1 MPKTYRRPVVA
12 LAVFLSLALAQP
24 ARAETLSETRRKREA
39 ARQKQV
45 QVAARLN
52 ELQASDAELESAV
65 GVLSGQVKA
74 QEASAEAAGQAVRAA
89 VAAVTEAEGRL
100 AATRKRLGDLRQ
112 AVVGRAVSAY
122 MRPQEEGIT
131 EVMQAKDLGE
141 ASRRRTLLNQVNNTD
156 RNVMDQLRSVG
167 QDLAL
172 QQAQMEKARKLAEDR
187 RRAEQTKLGDLVRAR
202 QEQQRLAAALDE
214 RIRNF
219 QSEADTVAQQEA
231 GLSTLIRT
239 KEAEV
244 AAQAVAAQAAAAQA
258 AAAQAAAAQAQ
269 AGLPSRAGP
278 RAGAPDPGADGRVS
292 GSGLAWP
299 LRGPVTSPFGYR
311 WGRLHAGIDIGAG
324 MGTPI
329 RAAKGGTVV
338 FAGVMSGYG
347 NVVIIEHGGGL
358 STLYAHQ
365 SRLGTNDGA
374 SVAQGQVIGFVGS
387 TGHSTGPHLH
397 FETRVGGSP
406 QNPMRF
412 LP

>member
-12 LAVFLSLALAQP
+12 LAVFLSLAFAQP

-39 ARQKQV
+39 ARQKQA
-45 QVAARLN
+45 QVAARLD

-172 QQAQMEKARKLAEDR
+172 QQAQLEKARKLAEDR

-244 AAQAVAAQAAAAQA
+244 AAQVAAAQA
-258 AAAQAAAAQAQ
+258 AAASAQ

-299 LRGPVTSPFGYR
+299 LRGPLTSPFGYR

-324 MGTPI
+324 TGTPI

>member
-39 ARQKQV
+39 ARQKQA

-172 QQAQMEKARKLAEDR
+172 QQAQLEKARKLAEDR

-244 AAQAVAAQAAAAQA
+244 AAQVAAAQA
-258 AAAQAAAAQAQ
+258 AAASAQ

-299 LRGPVTSPFGYR
+299 LRGPLTSPFGYR

-324 MGTPI
+324 TGTPI
-329 RAAKGGTVV
+329 RAAKDGTVV

>member
-39 ARQKQV
+39 ARQKQA

-100 AATRKRLGDLRQ
+100 AATRKRLGALRQ

-172 QQAQMEKARKLAEDR
+172 QQAQLEKARKLAEDR

-244 AAQAVAAQAAAAQA
+244 AAQVAAAQA
-258 AAAQAAAAQAQ
+258 AAASAQ

-299 LRGPVTSPFGYR
+299 LRGPLTSPFGYR

-324 MGTPI
+324 TGTPI
-329 RAAKGGTVV
+329 RAAKDGTVV

>member
-39 ARQKQV
+39 ARQKQA

-172 QQAQMEKARKLAEDR
+172 QQAQLEKARKLAEDR

-244 AAQAVAAQAAAAQA
+244 AAQVAAAQA
-258 AAAQAAAAQAQ
+258 AAASAQ

-299 LRGPVTSPFGYR
+299 LRGPLTSPFGYR

-324 MGTPI
+324 TGTPI

>member
-1 MPKTYRRPVVA
+1 MPKTYRRPIVA
-12 LAVFLSLALAQP
+12 LAVLVTLALAQP

-39 ARQKQV
+39 ARQKQAR
-45 QVAARLN
+45 VAAQIN
-52 ELQASDAELESAV
+52 ELQASDAQLESAV
-65 GVLSGQVKA
+65 GVLNGQVRA

-89 VAAVTEAEGRL
+89 MTAVAEAERRL
-100 AATRKRLGDLRQ
+100 AATRKRLGELRV

-122 MRPQEEGIT
+122 VRPQDEGLT
-131 EVMQAKDLGE
+131 EVIQAKDLGE
-141 ASRRRTLLNQVNNTD
+141 ASRRRALLNQVNNTD
-156 RNVMDQLRSVG
+156 RNVMDQLHSVS

-172 QQAQMEKARKLAEDR
+172 QQAQLEKARKVAEER
-187 RRAEQTKLGDLVRAR
+187 RRAEQSKLGELVRAR
-202 QEQQRLAAALDE
+202 QEQQRLAAALDK
-214 RIRNF
+214 RISDY
-219 QSEADTVAQQEA
+219 QSEADTVAQQEV

-239 KEAEV
+239 KESEV
-244 AAQAVAAQAAAAQA
+244 AAQV
-258 AAAQAAAAQAQ
+258 AAAQAQ
-269 AGLPSRAGP
+269 AAASARALPARAGVP
-278 RAGAPDPGADGRVS
+278 AGAPDPGADGRVS

-299 LRGPVTSPFGYR
+299 LRGPVTSPFGSR
-311 WGRLHAGIDIGAG
+311 WGRLHAGIDISSG

-329 RAAKGGTVV
+329 RAAKGGTVI
-338 FAGVMSGYG
+338 FAGVMGGYG
-347 NVVIIEHGGGL
+347 NAVIIDHGGGL

-365 SRLGTNDGA
+365 SRLATFDGA

>member
-39 ARQKQV
+39 ARQKQA

-100 AATRKRLGDLRQ
+100 AATRKRLGALRQ

-172 QQAQMEKARKLAEDR
+172 QQAQLEKARKLAEDR

-244 AAQAVAAQAAAAQA
+244 AAQVAAAQA
-258 AAAQAAAAQAQ
+258 AAASAQ

-299 LRGPVTSPFGYR
+299 LRGPLTSPFGYR

-324 MGTPI
+324 TGTPI

>member
-1 MPKTYRRPVVA
+1 MPKTCRRPLVA
-12 LAVFLSLALAQP
+12 LAVLASLALAQP
-24 ARAETLSETRRKREA
+24 VRAESLSETRRKRDA
-39 ARQKQV
+39 ARQKQA
-45 QVAARLN
+45 QVAAQLN
-52 ELQASDAELESAV
+52 ALQASDAELESAV
-65 GVLSGQVKA
+65 GVLNGQVAA

-89 VAAVTEAEGRL
+89 MAAVAEAEARL
-100 AATRKRLGDLRQ
+100 VATRKRLGELRV
-112 AVVGRAVSAY
+112 AVVGRAVAAY
-122 MRPQEEGIT
+122 VKPQEEGIT
-131 EVMQAKDLGE
+131 EVIQAKDLGE

-156 RNVMDQLRSVG
+156 RNVMDQLRSAG

-172 QQAQMEKARKLAEDR
+172 QQAQLEKAEKLAADR
-187 RRAEQTKLGDLVRAR
+187 RRAEQTRLGELVRAR
-202 QEQQRLAAALDE
+202 QEQQRLAAALDA
-214 RIRNF
+214 RIVQFR
-219 QSEADTVAQQEA
+219 SEADTVAQQEA

-239 KEAEV
+239 KESEL
-244 AAQAVAAQAAAAQA
+244 AARVAAQAAAAQA
-258 AAAQAAAAQAQ
+258 AAAQAAAARA
-269 AGLPSRAGP
+269 ALPVRVGAGP
-278 RAGAPDPGADGRVS
+278 AAADPGADGRVS

-299 LRGPVTSPFGYR
+299 LRGPVTSPFGSR

-324 MGTPI
+324 TGAPI
-329 RAAKGGTVV
+329 RAAKGGTVI

-347 NVVIIEHGGGL
+347 NVVIIDHGGGL

-406 QNPMRF
+406 QNPMRY